1 MRAAGPDDLWSL
13 VGGAFPPHQVPFVHP
28 EPDSRDQRRLA
39 LVLAYDGTAYGGWQV
54 QPEGP
59 TIQAAVEAAL
69 SRLCDHPV
77 RLAASGRTDAGV
89 HAVGQVAAFSTT
101 SRLELDRMARGLAAL
116 LPPDIHPRA
125 LGAVA
130 DDFHPRYHALAK
142 TYDYYLRPGAAAPVF
157 LNRFAWPLREPL
169 DPAALQKALELL
181 PGRRDLAALASRG
194 SEVNGSTVRRILAAE
209 LTRFDHGLWRVRVCA
224 TGFLRHVMRNLV
236 GTLVQIG
243 RGRLGPRDL
252 MDMLAAGRRIHPGPK
267 APPAGLFLSRVYYG
281 ELPEF

>member
-1 MRAAGPDDLWSL
+1 MRGTNRVALGLATDPRSGLIKIFSALDNLTKGAGGQAVQNANLMLGLPETAGLDQPALTPRPGHARRGPDDLWSL

-130 DDFHPRYHALAK
+130 DDFHP
-142 TYDYYLRPGAAAPVF
+142 
-157 LNRFAWPLREPL
+157 
-169 DPAALQKALELL
+169 
-181 PGRRDLAALASRG
+181 
-194 SEVNGSTVRRILAAE
+194 
-209 LTRFDHGLWRVRVCA
+209 A
-224 TGFLRHVMRNLV
+224 T
-236 GTLVQIG
+236 T
-243 RGRLGPRDL
+243 P
-252 MDMLAAGRRIHPGPK
+252 
-267 APPAGLFLSRVYYG
+267 
-281 ELPEF
+281 